1 MRKLRIVLAVLLI
14 VVVLILAVFRVRR
27 MFYHPK
33 TVETRP
39 VPTETV
45 PETEPVV
52 ETTVETTVETEPTE
66 PPYNLEENTFV
77 LTFVGDCTL
86 GSDTRMYGS
95 PYSFIGTIGE
105 DYDYPFRNVAQFF
118 RDDDLTIV
126 NLEGVLKDSGYAA
139 KEKGFSFRGPTA
151 YTQILSGSSVEAVT
165 LDNNHIYD
173 YGVAGVESTRT
184 ALEEAEIA
192 YVERDDWKVIT
203 TERGLKI
210 GLYGAFFTVDMEKLS
225 TAIAEMEQEG
235 AELIVMAI
243 HWGGEGYY
251 RPIPDQEV
259 LAHKII
265 DAGVDIIYGS
275 HPHVL
280 QKVETY
286 GDGIIYYSLAN
297 FCFGGNHYPPDL
309 DTAILRQQVI
319 REEDGHVRL
328 GELTCIPASVSSIPK
343 QNNFQPT
350 PYEEGT
356 EEYERAMSK
365 LDGTYSGYNLAVNY
379 GW

>member
-1 MRKLRIVLAVLLI
+1 MRKKLFTVLLSAALCLTLGACGI
-14 VVVLILAVFRVRR
+14 VRVYR
-27 MFYHPK
+27 PP
-33 TVETRP
+33 ETTQTLP
-39 VPTETV
+39 ATQPPAETV
-45 PETEPVV
+45 PETTE
-52 ETTVETTVETEPTE
+52 ETEPTE
-66 PPYNLEENTFV
+66 PPYDPEANTFV

-95 PYSFIGTIGE
+95 PHSFIGTIGE
-105 DYDYPFRNVAQFF
+105 DYDYPFRNVAEFF
-118 RDDDLTIV
+118 RDDDLTIA
-126 NLEGVLKDSGYAA
+126 NLEGVLKDEGYAP
-139 KEKGFSFRGPTA
+139 KEQGFSFRGPTA
-151 YTQILSGSSVEAVT
+151 YTQILTGSSVEAVT
-165 LDNNHIYD
+165 LANNHIYD
-173 YGVAGVESTRT
+173 YGNAGVESTRT
-184 ALEEAEIA
+184 ALEQAGVD
-192 YVERDDWKVIT
+192 YVERDDWTILT
-203 TERGLKI
+203 TERGLKV

-225 TAIAEMEQEG
+225 AAIEEMRQQG

-251 RPIPDQEV
+251 RPIAEQEA

-265 DAGVDIIYGS
+265 DAGVDIIYGT

-297 FCFGGNHYPPDL
+297 FCFGGNHWPPDL

-319 REEDGHVRL
+319 RGEDGVVRL
-328 GELTCIPASVSSIPK
+328 GELTCIPASVSSMEK

-350 PYEEGT
+350 PYEEGS
-356 EEYERAMSK
+356 EEYDRAMSK
-365 LDGTYSGYNLAVNY
+365 LDGTYTGYNLAVNY